1 MDGKNDQ
8 SIWAK
13 NIPMKEQWQI
23 IKRLFSFFMY
33 YKAQIIVAIIGAFLV
48 SAINMVL
55 PYGLQYFLDHFLLNQ
70 SATTQIILFAG
81 LLYALVSIVKAIL
94 QFVYEYYYAIGA
106 EYTLEK
112 VRKALYRKLHKLG
125 MRYFDQTPAGSI
137 VSRVTNDTMTL
148 SSFLTVIN
156 STLMAIFSIITA
168 LIAMFMTNKT
178 AGLLM
183 LVFLPIMLLI
193 MYIYSLQSSKL
204 YRDFRERLSR
214 INTNLNESI
223 EGVSVIQQFK
233 QEERMTNLFENE
245 NGGLQNVRLNMIRMN
260 SLLLSPLTSLLYS
273 LALAVSLMY
282 FGFPL
287 HDVFVPAGVVYAFS
301 QYISQLFNPIAT
313 MMDQMTL
320 FQDGIV
326 AGKRI
331 FRILDNTEYEPKQNA
346 VQGLKIKEGKIEFKH
361 VSFSYDGKHEIL
373 HDISFTV
380 NPGETLGIVGHTGS
394 GKSSIINV
402 MMRFYE
408 FSQGQILID
417 GVDIKK
423 YPKEELRKKLGLV
436 LQEPFMFYGDISS
449 NIRLYNHKITDQ
461 QIKTAAKEVQADQ
474 FIEKMPGQYHAK
486 VIEGGTELSQGERQL
501 ISFAR
506 TLVIDPKILVLD
518 EATANVD
525 TETET
530 LIQQGLK
537 RLRKGR
543 TTLAIAHRLSTIADA
558 DQIIVLDKG
567 RIIEK
572 GTHEQLLAQK
582 GYYYNL
588 YTLQNDGGRRQQL
601 WIKNLHFSN

>member
-1 MDGKNDQ
+1 MMDEKSNQ

-33 YKAQIIVAIIGAFLV
+33 YKVQIIVAIIGAFLV
-48 SAINMVL
+48 SAINMLL
-55 PYGLQYFLDHFLLNQ
+55 PYGLQYFLDHFLLDQ

-81 LLYALVSIVKAIL
+81 LLYALVSIIKAIL
-94 QFVYEYYYAIGA
+94 QFVYEYYYAVGA

-112 VRKALYRKLHKLG
+112 VRKVLYRKLHKLG

-148 SSFLTVIN
+148 SSFLTVVN

-168 LIAMFMTNKT
+168 LVAMFMTNKT

-193 MYIYSLQSSKL
+193 MYVYSLQSSKL

-361 VSFSYDGKHEIL
+361 VNFSYDGKHEIL
-373 HDISFTV
+373 HDISFTI

-408 FSQGQILID
+408 FYQGQILID

-423 YPKEELRKKLGLV
+423 YPKKELRKKLGLV
-436 LQEPFMFYGDISS
+436 LQEPFMFYGDINS

-461 QIKTAAKEVQADQ
+461 QIKTAANEVQADQ
-474 FIEKMPGQYHAK
+474 FIEKMPDQYHAK

-506 TLVIDPKILVLD
+506 TLVTDPKILVLD

-588 YTLQNDGGRRQQL
+588 YTLQNDGGREL
-601 WIKNLHFSN
+601 D

>member
-402 MMRFYE
+402 MIRFYE

-506 TLVIDPKILVLD
+506 TLVTDPKILVLD

-588 YTLQNDGGRRQQL
+588 YTLQNDGGRRQ
-601 WIKNLHFSN
+601 

>member
-1 MDGKNDQ
+1 MNNEENQ
-8 SIWAK
+8 ESVWAK
-13 NIPMKEQWQI
+13 AIPFKEQVAI
-23 IKRLFSFFMY
+23 FKRLMKCVKKFKFEM
-33 YKAQIIVAIIGAFLV
+33 IIALVGAFIV
-48 SAINMVL
+48 SIINILL
-55 PYGLQYFLDHFLLNQ
+55 PRGLQYFLDAFLLHQ
-70 SATTQIILFAG
+70 SATVQVILFAG
-81 LLYALVSIVKAIL
+81 FLYALGSNLKAII
-94 QFVYEYYYAIGA
+94 QFIYQYFFALGSEK
-106 EYTLEK
+106 TLESL
-112 VRKALYRKLHKLG
+112 RRALYRKLHTLG
-125 MRYFDQTPAGSI
+125 MRYFDKTPAGSI

-148 SSFLTVIN
+148 SNFLTVL
-156 STLMAIFSIITA
+156 STIVIGAFSVVTA
-168 LIAMFMTNKT
+168 LVAMFTTNVI
-178 AGLLM
+178 AGWLILAFIPILL
-183 LVFLPIMLLI
+183 LVIWL
-193 MYIYSLQSSKL
+193 YSQKSSRL
-204 YRDFRERLSR
+204 YRNYREHLSR
-214 INTNLNESI
+214 INANLNESI
-223 EGVSVIQQFK
+223 EGVSIIQQFN
-233 QEERMTNLFENE
+233 QEHRMTKNFEGE
-245 NGGLQNVRLNMIRMN
+245 NGVLMNTRFNMIRIN

-287 HDVFVPAGVVYAFS
+287 RETFVPAGVVYAFS
-301 QYISQLFNPIAT
+301 QYISQLFNPIST
-313 MMDQMTL
+313 MMDQMTF

-331 FRILDNTEYEPKQNA
+331 FRILDDTQYEPAQNE
-346 VQGLKIKEGKIEFKH
+346 QQDLTITQGKIEFKH
-361 VSFSYDGKHEIL
+361 VSFSYDGKNEIL

-380 NPGETLGIVGHTGS
+380 NPGETLGIVEHTGS

-423 YPKEELRKKLGLV
+423 YPKKELRQKLGLV

-449 NIRLYNHKITDQ
+449 NIRLYNKKITDQ
-461 QIKTAAKEVQADQ
+461 QIKKAAKAVQADQ
-474 FIEKMPGQYHAK
+474 FIEQMPGKYHAK
-486 VIEGGTELSQGERQL
+486 VIEGGEELSQGQRQL

-506 TLVIDPKILVLD
+506 TLVTKPKVLVLD

-567 RIIEK
+567 RIIER
-572 GTHEQLLAQK
+572 GNHEELLKKK

-588 YTLQNDGGRRQQL
+588 YTLQNNEN
-601 WIKNLHFSN
+601 K

>member
-1 MDGKNDQ
+1 MNNEENQ
-8 SIWAK
+8 ESVWAK
-13 NIPMKEQWQI
+13 AIPFKEQVAI
-23 IKRLFSFFMY
+23 FKRLMKCVKKFKFEM
-33 YKAQIIVAIIGAFLV
+33 IIALVGAFIV
-48 SAINMVL
+48 SIINILL
-55 PYGLQYFLDHFLLNQ
+55 PRGLQYFLDAFLLHQ
-70 SATTQIILFAG
+70 SATVQVILFAG
-81 LLYALVSIVKAIL
+81 FLYALGSILKAVI
-94 QFVYEYYYAIGA
+94 QFIYQYFFALGSEK
-106 EYTLEK
+106 TLESL
-112 VRKALYRKLHKLG
+112 RRALYRKLHTLG
-125 MRYFDQTPAGSI
+125 MRYFDKTPAGSI

-148 SSFLTVIN
+148 SNFLTVL
-156 STLMAIFSIITA
+156 STIVIGAFSVVTA
-168 LIAMFMTNKT
+168 LVAMFTTNVI
-178 AGLLM
+178 AGWLILAFIPILL
-183 LVFLPIMLLI
+183 LVIWL
-193 MYIYSLQSSKL
+193 YSQKSSRL
-204 YRDFRERLSR
+204 YRNYREHLSR
-214 INTNLNESI
+214 INANLNESI
-223 EGVSVIQQFK
+223 EGVSIIQQFN
-233 QEERMTNLFENE
+233 QEHRMTKNFEGE
-245 NGGLQNVRLNMIRMN
+245 NGGLMNTRFNMIRIN

-287 HDVFVPAGVVYAFS
+287 RETFVPAGVVYAFS
-301 QYISQLFNPIAT
+301 QYISQLFNPIST
-313 MMDQMTL
+313 MMDQMT
-320 FQDGIV
+320 FVQDGIV

-331 FRILDNTEYEPKQNA
+331 FRILDDTQYEPAQNE
-346 VQGLKIKEGKIEFKH
+346 QQDLTITQGKIEFKH
-361 VSFSYDGKHEIL
+361 VSFSYDGKNEIL

-423 YPKEELRKKLGLV
+423 YPKKELRQKLGLV

-449 NIRLYNHKITDQ
+449 NIRLYNKKITDQ
-461 QIKTAAKEVQADQ
+461 QIKKAAKAVQADQ
-474 FIEKMPGQYHAK
+474 FIEQMPGKYHAK
-486 VIEGGTELSQGERQL
+486 VIEGGEELSQGQRQL

-506 TLVIDPKILVLD
+506 TLVTNPKVLVLD

-567 RIIEK
+567 RIIERSN
-572 GTHEQLLAQK
+572 HEELLKKK

-588 YTLQNDGGRRQQL
+588 YTLQNNEN
-601 WIKNLHFSN
+601 K

>member
-1 MDGKNDQ
+1 MDEKSNQ

-33 YKAQIIVAIIGAFLV
+33 YKVQIIVAIIGAFLV
-48 SAINMVL
+48 SAINMLL

-81 LLYALVSIVKAIL
+81 LLYALVSIIKAIL
-94 QFVYEYYYAIGA
+94 QFVYEYYYAVGA

-112 VRKALYRKLHKLG
+112 VRKVLYRKLHRLG

-148 SSFLTVIN
+148 SSFLTVVN

-168 LIAMFMTNKT
+168 LIAMFMTNKI

-193 MYIYSLQSSKL
+193 MYVYSLQSSKL

-233 QEERMTNLFENE
+233 QEERMTNLFEGK
-245 NGGLQNVRLNMIRMN
+245 NGGLQNVRLNMIQMN

-361 VSFSYDGKHEIL
+361 VNFSYDGKHEIL

-408 FSQGQILID
+408 FYQGKILID
-417 GVDIKK
+417 GVDIRK

-506 TLVIDPKILVLD
+506 TLVTDPKILVLD

-588 YTLQNDGGRRQQL
+588 YTLQNDGGE
-601 WIKNLHFSN
+601 S